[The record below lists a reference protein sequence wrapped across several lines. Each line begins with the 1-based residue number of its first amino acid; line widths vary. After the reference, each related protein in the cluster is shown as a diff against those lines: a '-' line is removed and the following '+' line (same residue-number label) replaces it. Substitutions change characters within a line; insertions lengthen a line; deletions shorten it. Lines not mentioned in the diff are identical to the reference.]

1 MSKAI
6 AEASAVIDA
15 SASAIYAVL
24 KDYENGHPNI
34 VPKKYFAKVEVE
46 FGGQGAGTIVRVV
59 TKAMG
64 VEKSYRMEVR
74 EPEPGRVLTETDL
87 ASGLVTAFTL
97 TPLDGVARTDVRIS
111 SEWTPRR
118 GIFGAVEKFVTALM
132 MRRIYA
138 AELQNLA
145 AFMRSRPASS

>member
-15 SASAIYAVL
+15 SATAIYAVL
-24 KDYENGHPNI
+24 KDYHNGHPNI

-46 FGGQGAGTIVRVV
+46 SGGQGAGTIIRVV

-64 VEKSYRMEVR
+64 VEKIYRMEVR

-97 TPLDGVARTDVRIS
+97 TPLDGARTDVRIS
-111 SEWTPRR
+111 SEWTPRS
-118 GIFGAVEKFVTALM
+118 GIFGAVEKLLTSVM

-145 AFMRSRPASS
+145 AYMRLLPRPS